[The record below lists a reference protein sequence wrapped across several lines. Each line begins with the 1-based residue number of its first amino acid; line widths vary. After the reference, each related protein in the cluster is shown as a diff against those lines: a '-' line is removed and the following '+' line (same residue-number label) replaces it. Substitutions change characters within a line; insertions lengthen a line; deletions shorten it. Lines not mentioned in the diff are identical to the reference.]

1 MSNSDGGLDGDGV
14 AEEKHVGTPFV
25 QPVICPPK
33 KMTIA
38 VSQDVDKQAI

>member
-14 AEEKHVGTPFV
+14 TEEIHFGTSLV
-25 QPVICPPK
+25 QPVIYPK
-33 KMTIA
+33 RTIA